1 MNAREP
7 AIIHKAFAQLRT
19 TCDPR
24 GHELLDEL
32 ERWMLLDNSLLRL
45 QHRLHEI
52 DEEEPDVFSRKVP
65 DTPGLRLVGAF
76 GCDPD
81 ESCGQD
87 GAA

>member
-7 AIIHKAFAQLRT
+7 AMIHKAFAVLRT

-24 GHELLDEL
+24 GYDVLDEL

-52 DEEEPDVFSRKVP
+52 DEEEPDVFSCKVP